1 VLRRPLESAQYT
13 SFRYTQRLA
22 DLGIVA
28 SVGSVADAYDNA
40 MAESF
45 VGTLKTELIG
55 GRVFATRFE
64 AEIAVVEYLGWF
76 NHTRLHAAL
85 GDVPPAEFK
94 ARSPPQNET
103 ITSTIMSKETN

>member
-1 VLRRPLESAQYT
+1 VLRRSRESAQYT

-76 NHTRLHAAL
+76 NHTRLHHSLADL
-85 GDVPPAEFK
+85 PPAEFE
-94 ARSPPQNET
+94 ALYAPQGET
-103 ITSTIMSKETN
+103 ITTTIMTKETN